1 MQSSILITGD
11 RVKVL
16 GEAYTPD
23 DDEDMAFATVS
34 SVWIPRGRSRTEV
47 MMARAG
53 NWVLLGGVDSDI
65 IKTATIVGAGS
76 SNYGGD
82 DGDGEIHIFSPLKFP
97 QVSIFLFRVL
107 EISFNIRA
115 LLENYL
121 TVPT

>member
-1 MQSSILITGD
+1 MAGD

-34 SVWIPRGRSRTEV
+34 NVWIPRGRSRTEV

-53 NWVLLGGVDSDI
+53 NWVLLGGVDADI
-65 IKTATIVGAGS
+65 VKTATIVGAGS
-76 SNYGGD
+76 SNFGGD

-97 QVSIFLFRVL
+97 QVDFSVL
-107 EISFNIRA
+107 
-115 LLENYL
+115 
-121 TVPT
+121 P

>member
-1 MQSSILITGD
+1 
-11 RVKVL
+11 VL

-53 NWVLLGGVDSDI
+53 NWVLLGGVDADI
-65 IKTATIVGAGS
+65 VKTATIVGAGS
-76 SNYGGD
+76 SSFGDD

-97 QVSIFLFRVL
+97 QVSLSLLLTRKDSFQIYLF
-107 EISFNIRA
+107 A
-115 LLENYL
+115 
-121 TVPT
+121 